1 MPTKHFSSVTTEDGK
16 YTKRRFQAESLK
28 KHGIFERW
36 CTLGKSNYYYF
47 SFKSALSEQN
57 AFVSVSGGEQII
69 YNILNISRYR
79 NTGAEVTLSFFS
91 GGSQQC

>member
-1 MPTKHFSSVTTEDGK
+1 MVF
-16 YTKRRFQAESLK
+16 LK
-28 KHGIFERW
+28 NGVPLIKIIIIIF
-36 CTLGKSNYYYF
+36 L
-47 SFKSALSEQN
+47 FKSALSEQN